1 MGWSHSSWRLSG
13 SLTWQEKGKEQV
25 PPAVPQHP
33 TAAWLRVTGAVG
45 EPKQSPT
52 PTHSQPTPS
61 GPPQGQVRHAGSSP
75 NLADLL
81 RPGRGKAVLPTIDWS
96 FLSGSPSRHGG
107 VSSPPPPPPRAGCR
121 SRSLNFAPPY
131 GPSPLGHTAHPWA
144 FAPPPAANRKR
155 RQRTEGPPKRRGKAG
170 AGGGGEPRPQPARP
184 APSAAGPAKAAIPR
198 PSIVFKTGL
207 QENLEHRSAP
217 RCLLLKRQHKPR

>member
-107 VSSPPPPPPRAGCR
+107 VSSPPPPQGGLSFTLSQLRPPLRSLAFGSHSTPVGVCSPPRRQPKEAAAHG
-121 SRSLNFAPPY
+121 
-131 GPSPLGHTAHPWA
+131 GPSEEA
-144 FAPPPAANRKR
+144 R
-155 RQRTEGPPKRRGKAG
+155 EGGSRGRRGA
-170 AGGGGEPRPQPARP
+170 AAPARP
-184 APSAAGPAKAAIPR
+184 PRSLCGGAGKSRHSPTVNR
-198 PSIVFKTGL
+198 V
-207 QENLEHRSAP
+207 
-217 RCLLLKRQHKPR
+217 